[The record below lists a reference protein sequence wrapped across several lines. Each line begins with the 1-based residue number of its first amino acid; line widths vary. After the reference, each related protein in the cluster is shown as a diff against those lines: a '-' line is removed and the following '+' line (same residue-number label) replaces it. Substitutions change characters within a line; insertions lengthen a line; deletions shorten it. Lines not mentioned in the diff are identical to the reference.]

1 MLGDRCRRWPADR
14 PYAERVLS
22 WRDRMPMMTSWP
34 FRSISSG
41 ECLFCP
47 FFGLSLALAS
57 PGVGITVMIV
67 TDDDLVWCTEENR
80 DDPRCKQV

>member
-1 MLGDRCRRWPADR
+1 MLDQLRHVWTVRGRITI
-14 PYAERVLS
+14 VL
-22 WRDRMPMMTSWP
+22 
-34 FRSISSG
+34 
-41 ECLFCP
+41 LA
-47 FFGLSLALAS
+47 LALAS

>member
-1 MLGDRCRRWPADR
+1 MLDQLRHVWT
-14 PYAERVLS
+14 V
-22 WRDRMPMMTSWP
+22 RDRIT
-34 FRSISSG
+34 IV
-41 ECLFCP
+41 L
-47 FFGLSLALAS
+47 LALALAS